1 MSPAPG
7 PEAVSRKPAQ
17 PGRAAVVDA
26 GATDD
31 VRRGDRSALLRRIIE
46 ITAEDL
52 DLREVVRRVAALI
65 IEAHDADVCFVHLV
79 DEARGCLVLAGATP
93 PFDELAGTIEL
104 GLGEGVAGWVA
115 QHGQVVVVDDKWS
128 DPRYKYIPA
137 LRGEDYASLVSLPMV
152 RRGHRV
158 VGVVNVHSKARRR
171 HSDEEVA
178 VLSDVAGLLAGIVEN
193 ARLYSRLA
201 EREAELERFAARTI
215 ELQELERRRVAADI
229 HDGISQRLVSLWYHL
244 SAADEAVEVDD
255 VVVAGELAKAKE
267 LATAALDE
275 ARRTIVGLRPAV
287 LDDLGLGPGLE
298 SLATTVPGAH
308 VTVDVD
314 APPLPA
320 HVETALF
327 RIAQEALQNVAKH
340 AVATTVAVSLSV
352 GAAGARL
359 VVADDGRGFD
369 VERARDEPRPD
380 SYGLVGM
387 QERAALVG
395 AKVVVASRPGEGT
408 TVTVEVPPGE

>member
-1 MSPAPG
+1 M
-7 PEAVSRKPAQ
+7 
-17 PGRAAVVDA
+17 DA

>member
-1 MSPAPG
+1 MTDGVASVP
-7 PEAVSRKPAQ
+7 
-17 PGRAAVVDA
+17 DA
-26 GATDD
+26 WS
-31 VRRGDRSALLRRIIE
+31 VLLRRIIE
-46 ITAEDL
+46 ITGEDL
-52 DLREVVRRVAALI
+52 DLREVVQRVAALI
-65 IEAHDADVCFVHLV
+65 IEANRSDVCFVHLV
-79 DEARGCLVLAGATP
+79 DEERGCLVLAGATP

-104 GLGEGVAGWVA
+104 AIGEGVAGWVA
-115 QHGQVVVVDDKWS
+115 QHGRPLVVDDKWN

-137 LRGEDYASLVSLPMV
+137 LRGEDFASLVSLPMMQ
-152 RRGHRV
+152 RGRRV
-158 VGVVNVHSKARRR
+158 VGVVNVHSRTQRT
-171 HSDEEVA
+171 HSEEELA

-201 EREAELERFAARTI
+201 EREAELERFAARTV

-244 SAADEAVEVDD
+244 SAADEALADHPD
-255 VVVAGELAKAKE
+255 VVASELAAAKE

-275 ARRTIVGLRPAV
+275 ARGTIVGLRPAV

-298 SLATTVPGAH
+298 SLAHSTPGVHAK
-308 VTVDVD
+308 VEVD
-314 APPLPA
+314 AGPLAP

-340 AVATTVAVSLSV
+340 ALASSVRVTLTATDV
-352 GAAGARL
+352 GVRL

-369 VERARDEPRPD
+369 PERARDERRPD
-380 SYGLVGM
+380 AFGLVGM

-395 AKVVVASRPGEGT
+395 ARMTIAAAPGRGA
-408 TVTVEVPPGE
+408 TVTVDVPLASTETTEPPPQRGLRYDR

>member
-1 MSPAPG
+1 M
-7 PEAVSRKPAQ
+7 
-17 PGRAAVVDA
+17 
-26 GATDD
+26 
-31 VRRGDRSALLRRIIE
+31 
-46 ITAEDL
+46 
-52 DLREVVRRVAALI
+52 RRVAALI
-65 IEAHDADVCFVHLV
+65 VEATAADVCFVHLV

-104 GLGEGVAGWVA
+104 AMGEGVAGWVA
-115 QHGQVVVVDDKWS
+115 QQGQPLVVEDKWQ

-152 RRGHRV
+152 RRGHHV
-158 VGVVNVHSKARRR
+158 VGVVNVHSKERR
-171 HSDEEVA
+171 HVSAEELA

-201 EREAELERFAARTI
+201 EREAELERFAASTI
-215 ELQELERRRVAADI
+215 ELQELERRRVAADV

-244 SAADEAVEVDD
+244 SAAEETLGPTSTEV
-255 VVVAGELAKAKE
+255 AAELASAKE
-267 LATAALDE
+267 LTTAALEE

-298 SLATTVPGAH
+298 SLAATLPGVSA
-308 VTVDVD
+308 VVELDTCD
-314 APPLPA
+314 LPA

-340 AVATTVAVSLSV
+340 SAATSVQLSL
-352 GAAGARL
+352 AATGTGARL

-369 VERARDEPRPD
+369 VDRERDERRPD
-380 SYGLVGM
+380 AYGLAGM
-387 QERAALVG
+387 AERAALVG
-395 AKVVVASRPGEGT
+395 ARVTVVSTPGSGT
-408 TVTVEVPPGE
+408 TVTVDVPCGNGS

>member
-1 MSPAPG
+1 MTAP
-7 PEAVSRKPAQ
+7 
-17 PGRAAVVDA
+17 
-26 GATDD
+26 DD
-31 VRRGDRSALLRRIIE
+31 LRQVARSGLLRRIIE

-52 DLREVVRRVAALI
+52 GLREVVQRVAALI
-65 IEAHDADVCFVHLV
+65 LEAHAADVCFVHLV

-104 GLGEGVAGWVA
+104 AMGEGVAGWVA
-115 QHGQVVVVDDKWS
+115 QHGKPLVVDDKWS
-128 DPRYKYIPA
+128 DSRYKYIPA

-158 VGVVNVHSKARRR
+158 VGVVNVHSKARRQ
-171 HSDEEVA
+171 HTDEEVA

-215 ELQELERRRVAADI
+215 ELQELERRRVAAEI

-244 SAADEAVEVDD
+244 SAADEAVHLDAD
-255 VVVAGELAKAKE
+255 VVAAELVKAKE
-267 LATAALDE
+267 LATAAMEE
-275 ARRTIVGLRPAV
+275 ARRAIVGLRPAV

-298 SLATTVPGAH
+298 SLAGSVPGVLVA
-308 VTVDVD
+308 VELD

-340 AVATTVAVSLSV
+340 AGARTVKVSLD
-352 GAAGARL
+352 AAPASARL
-359 VVADDGRGFD
+359 VVADDGKGFD
-369 VERARDEPRPD
+369 VDRAFAHG
-380 SYGLVGM
+380 SGYGLISM
-387 QERAALVG
+387 RDRAQNL
-395 AKVVVASRPGEGT
+395 PGSFDLDAGCGRGSL
-408 TVTVEVPPGE
+408 VTVKW